1 MTDILPII
9 VIAVA
14 SFFLLTQRSGR
25 VALGAFFLQWVGIG
39 WLVWVSPSV
48 GAGGLVTLVEL
59 VAALST
65 CMVMALTVFRT
76 GQPEDMVYPVGG
88 DVRARGRRGMGVA
101 RPGAGQGQDWI
112 LLWGVGALAGVA
124 GYGLA
129 RVNPFEVRESDL
141 LAFFWVALA
150 AVLTLTLDGARSAV
164 KLGLGLLSLLNST
177 FLLMYMAGNV
187 VPPVGVLALGAL
199 ARIGAGMLFS
209 YIWLA
214 AGARYDTLNLNA
226 LFDSRDGVTPG
237 VTSLA
242 IVADDEQAIE
252 GDSAQAMAEEGLEE
266 SQDE

>member
-1 MTDILPII
+1 MTDLLPII

-14 SFFLLTQRSGR
+14 SFFLLTQRDGG

-39 WLVWVSPSV
+39 WLVWVSASV
-48 GAGGLVTLVEL
+48 GAGGLVALVEL

-65 CMVMALTVFRT
+65 SVVMALTVFRAA
-76 GQPEDMVYPVGG
+76 QPEDKTYPVAGA
-88 DVRARGRRGMGVA
+88 VRVRGMRGRGIA
-101 RPGAGQGQDWI
+101 RSGAGQGQDWI

-129 RVNPFEVRESDL
+129 RVNPLEVKEGDL

-164 KLGLGLLSLLNST
+164 KLGLGLLSLLNSA
-177 FLLMYMAGNV
+177 FLLMYMAGDV
-187 VPPVGVLALGAL
+187 VPPVGVLALGAV
-199 ARIGAGMLFS
+199 ARIGVGMLFS

-214 AGARYDTLNLNA
+214 AGARYETLNLNA
-226 LFDSRDGVTPG
+226 LFDSRDGTTPG

-242 IVADDEQAIE
+242 IVADGDRAAE
-252 GDSAQAMAEEGLEE
+252 GDLVPTTADEAPEE
-266 SQDE
+266 SEDE